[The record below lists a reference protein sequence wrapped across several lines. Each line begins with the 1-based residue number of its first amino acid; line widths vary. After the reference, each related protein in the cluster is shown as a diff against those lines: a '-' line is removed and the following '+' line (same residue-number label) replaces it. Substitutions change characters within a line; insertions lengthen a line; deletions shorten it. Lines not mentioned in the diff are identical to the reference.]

1 MERKRTKQ
9 NKRPQEMQVRRI
21 GEYVYRD
28 TKKQRE
34 RTENGQRMGK
44 AWTKRRGERERETCT
59 TDDHSNHT
67 TGQRT
72 SYGEDKQGT
81 DGYKTGTV
89 WCGAVRCG
97 TGYGVRGT
105 VHSCACWKNSESNTP
120 HH

>member
-44 AWTKRRGERERETCT
+44 AWTKRRGERERHAKLT
-59 TDDHSNHT
+59 TTAT
-67 TGQRT
+67 TQLDKEQATGKTNRVQTGTRQAQR
-72 SYGEDKQGT
+72 GAVQGT
-81 DGYKTGTV
+81 G
-89 WCGAVRCG
+89 CGVRCTAVLVG
-97 TGYGVRGT
+97 RTAKAT
-105 VHSCACWKNSESNTP
+105 PP
-120 HH
+120 HHH